1 MAILHATASGLTT
14 AGAERWTRSAARTIG
29 APAVDDRYGSS
40 LTTGDYND
48 DGAVDLAIG
57 VPYYDDGATADDGAV
72 EVLYG
77 SEFIFRDGFQP

>member
-1 MAILHATASGLTT
+1 VTILHATAGGLTT
-14 AGAERWTRSAARTIG
+14 NGAERWTRSATRNIG
-29 APAVDDRYGSS
+29 APAIDDGYGGS

-48 DGAVDLAIG
+48 DGNIDLAIG

-77 SEFIFRDGFQP
+77 SELIFRDGFQP